1 MEKNKKCACCGEF
14 SLPMESAFEIC
25 PICGW
30 QEDDIQ
36 EEDPTLTG
44 GANDMSL
51 QQAKEAYKNKK
62 PIN

>member
-1 MEKNKKCACCGEF
+1 
-14 SLPMESAFEIC
+14 MESAFEIC